1 MACFQLMEGAGPT
14 CLYCGWK
21 EKIKNEFPSALPHG
35 VILQQRY
42 LIGRV
47 LGQGGFGITYAAYD
61 LQHSTRVAIKE
72 YFPIDI
78 ARRNPN
84 KDVET
89 TSDGYQ
95 ELFQYGLQRFQDEA
109 GSLARFTRHP
119 GMVAVYDFFHEHM
132 TAYLVMQYV
141 EGKTWMKIIEENGGR
156 MGVDSALGILIPA
169 LDALQAVHEVGM
181 LHRDISPD
189 NIMVL
194 PNRQVK
200 LIDFGAAR
208 YAMKQQNQEFS
219 IIFKPGFTPEEQYRT
234 RGNRGPWSDIY
245 SISATFYKA
254 ITGKIPRDAMN
265 RLEKDTLTPPSRNG
279 VSLSPSI
286 EHALM
291 KALSVKGENRYQ
303 TVREF
308 KEALLQ
314 PLDKG
319 YQQGTM
325 DNNKTPAWLWI
336 VGFVMVLV
344 LIKLIT

>member
-1 MACFQLMEGAGPT
+1 MACFQRMEGSVHVCT
-14 CLYCGWK
+14 FCGWR
-21 EKIKNEFPSALPHG
+21 EKSKNEFPSALTQG
-35 VILQQRY
+35 VILHQQY

-61 LQHSTRVAIKE
+61 MQHSSRVAIKE

-78 ARRNPN
+78 AKRNPGN
-84 KDVET
+84 DVTT
-89 TSDGYQ
+89 TSISYQ
-95 ELFQYGLQRFQDEA
+95 EIFLYGLQRFQDEA
-109 GSLARFTRHP
+109 EALSRFTRHP
-119 GMVAVYDFFHEHM
+119 GMVAVYDFFHERE

-141 EGKTWMKIIEENGGR
+141 EGKTWMTIIEENGGR
-156 MGVDSALGILIPA
+156 MGVESAMSILLPA

-219 IIFKPGFTPEEQYRT
+219 IIFKPGYTPEEQYRT

-245 SISATFYKA
+245 SISASFYKA
-254 ITGKIPRDAMN
+254 VTGKIPRDAMN
-265 RLEKDTLTPPSRNG
+265 RLEKDTLAPPSRIG
-279 VSLSPSI
+279 VPLPQTI
-286 EHALM
+286 EHAVM
-291 KALSVKGENRYQ
+291 KALTVKAENRYQ
-303 TVREF
+303 TVRDF
-308 KEALLQ
+308 KDALLQ
-314 PLDKG
+314 LQALKFQAVIQDK
-319 YQQGTM
+319 
-325 DNNKTPAWLWI
+325 KTPVWLWI
-336 VGFVMVLV
+336 VGFVMVLI